1 MIELLTIF
9 RVEFLAQ
16 SLCSEESGMW
26 RAMVIILAV
35 LTAYDLY
42 MLDGRYTSTGMQIS
56 ASILH
61 FFMVI

>member
-1 MIELLTIF
+1 
-9 RVEFLAQ
+9 
-16 SLCSEESGMW
+16 MW

-42 MLDGRYTSTGMQIS
+42 MLDGRYTSAGMQIS

-61 FFMVI
+61 FFRVI